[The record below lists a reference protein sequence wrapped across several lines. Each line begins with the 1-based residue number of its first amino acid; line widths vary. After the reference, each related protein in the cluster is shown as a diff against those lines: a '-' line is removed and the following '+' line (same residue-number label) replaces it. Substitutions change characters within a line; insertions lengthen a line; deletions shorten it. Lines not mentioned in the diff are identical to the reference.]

1 MAGQGLWREGGGV
14 LVEKR
19 GRTAKKRRIRGENC
33 FVSREEDFEKEQNRR
48 EKMIL

>member
-1 MAGQGLWREGGGV
+1 MAGQGLWREGGG